1 MQSMWHYKLK
11 FAVVLSLWLQN
22 THKLQVLIDGKPPR
36 EAFTNSPRKELSQK
50 NPYKFYL
57 YYVWIL
63 KTGKGCKWFKRDLQ
77 ASDSCWI
84 FPLGLKSW
92 QSWCTLY
99 FFFWVNIKF
108 HDWRKQSKR
117 WLSLVLSQDGTHCD
131 TVHVFVSSNLNVN
144 FLTLWLKYQI
154 II

>member
-1 MQSMWHYKLK
+1 MAMLGNSDIYEICLAKYGFFCLSLWYCSKSRIVTFFFFSLRLQMQSMWHYKLK

-22 THKLQVLIDGKPPR
+22 THKLQVLIDGKPPK

-84 FPLGLKSW
+84 FPLGFKSW

-99 FFFWVNIKF
+99 FFF
-108 HDWRKQSKR
+108 
-117 WLSLVLSQDGTHCD
+117 LSQ
-131 TVHVFVSSNLNVN
+131 
-144 FLTLWLKYQI
+144 Y
-154 II
+154 

>member
-1 MQSMWHYKLK
+1 M
-11 FAVVLSLWLQN
+11 ALSLWLQN
-22 THKLQVLIDGKPPR
+22 THKLQVLIDGKPPK
-36 EAFTNSPRKELSQK
+36 EAFINSPRKELSQK
-50 NPYKFYL
+50 KNPYEFYL

-63 KTGKGCKWFKRDLQ
+63 KTGKGCKWFKRGLQ

-84 FPLGLKSW
+84 FPLGFKSW
-92 QSWCTLY
+92 QIWCTLY
-99 FFFWVNIKF
+99 FFFESILNSMIEE
-108 HDWRKQSKR
+108 SKAR
-117 WLSLVLSQDGTHCD
+117 GWLSLVLSQDGTHCD